1 MGKMP
6 EEWLSMEIK
15 HNTKEHRASGQGR
28 NNAKNN
34 EGDTLH
40 NFSLGL
46 QQLPYIPLETRT
58 CALNDNRHI

>member
-1 MGKMP
+1 MWVRCQ

-28 NNAKNN
+28 NNAKTN
-34 EGDTLH
+34 ERDTLH

-46 QQLPYIPLETRT
+46 
-58 CALNDNRHI
+58 